1 MRAMILAGGD
11 AARLRPL
18 TVYTPNPLV
27 PIGNQPL
34 LKYQIEIL
42 RRAGFRELTL
52 VLGYHS
58 NKIEDVIGDGREQ
71 KVSIRYQEQSSSQG
85 TAGAFRSAMGSVTEP
100 AVVLYGDIL
109 TDLPLDRMIAFHRE
123 KKSMLTVAMVAVENP
138 TSYGVIEATTDG
150 LITNFVEKPKAS
162 TGVFNTI
169 NAGVYVIEPEVIRLI
184 PSGEKYSFEEQLLPA
199 LIGNG
204 QPIHAFPWSGYWTHL
219 GNVRSYLEANLDLL
233 AGRFRGLPADPLAR
247 PGISVAP
254 GIETGEA
261 AARIDNLS
269 LVDSGCTIKPGA
281 EIINSVIGP
290 GCFIEERTRIENSV
304 LLTGVRVG
312 KSADIRHSF
321 IGRSSIIGRNTQV
334 VDAIFGDKTSLAD
347 YSVS

>member
-1 MRAMILAGGD
+1 MILAGGD

-27 PIGNQPL
+27 PVANQPL

-42 RRAGFRELTL
+42 KRAGFREATL

-71 KVSIRYQEQSSSQG
+71 KISIRYQEQSSSQG
-85 TAGAFRSAMGSVTEP
+85 TAGAFRSAMGTASEP
-100 AVVLYGDIL
+100 AVVIYGDIL

-123 KKSMLTVAMVAVENP
+123 KKSVLTVAMVAVENP
-138 TSYGVIEATTDG
+138 TNYGVIETTPEG
-150 LITNFVEKPKAS
+150 RITRFVEKPKAS

-169 NAGVYVIEPEVIRLI
+169 NAGIYVIEPEVIRLI
-184 PSGEKYSFEEQLLPA
+184 PVGEKYSFEEQLLPA
-199 LIGNG
+199 LIENG
-204 QPIHAFPWSGYWTHL
+204 QPIHAFSWSGYWTHL

-233 AGRFRGLPADPLAR
+233 AGRLKGIVVEPSAR
-247 PGISVAP
+247 PGVVVAP
-254 GIETGEA
+254 GGEGGE
-261 AARIDNLS
+261 AARIDAIS
-269 LVDSGCTIKPGA
+269 LVDPGCTIKPGA

-304 LLTGVRVG
+304 LLAGVRVG
-312 KSADIRHSF
+312 KNADVRHSF
-321 IGRSSIIGRNTQV
+321 IGKSSIIGRNTRV
-334 VDAIFGDKTSLAD
+334 TDAIFGDKTSLAD